1 MGDEFHAIIKMISGE
16 EVLSLVMV
24 DENDGDPI
32 LVLQNPVIVKMS
44 ENKHGSF
51 IKVKPWV
58 ELSDDDFFI
67 IRQDK
72 IITMTETTD
81 KKLINIYTQY
91 ITDSSDEDINEFSQY
106 GKVKP
111 SEKMGYISTVK
122 EARKKLEDIFK
133 LEVEDTKES

>member
-24 DENDGDPI
+24 DQNDGDPI
-32 LVLQNPVIVKMS
+32 LVLQNPVVVKMS

-91 ITDSSDEDINEFSQY
+91 Y
-106 GKVKP
+106 G
-111 SEKMGYISTVK
+111 
-122 EARKKLEDIFK
+122 FF
-133 LEVEDTKES
+133 